1 MRELCEFAA
10 KRGDLDHRF
19 TPSPSAQ
26 EGIAGHKIVAGRRGS
41 TRRSEVAVSGQFKEL
56 LVRGRADG
64 FDAEAAL
71 LEEVKTYRG
80 DLERMPANH
89 RALHW
94 AQAKVYGALLCA
106 QNGIPELHI

>member
-1 MRELCEFAA
+1 MRELGEFAA
-10 KRGDLDHRF
+10 KRGDLGHRF

-41 TRRSEVAVSGQFKEL
+41 TRHGEVVVSGQYKEL

-64 FDAEAAL
+64 FDAEAGL

-80 DLERMPANH
+80 ELERMPAKSPST
-89 RALHW
+89 ALGTGKGVRRPPLRPTRT
-94 AQAKVYGALLCA
+94 A
-106 QNGIPELHI
+106 